1 MNQIAAINV
10 DGRAIPTP
18 EELVARARA
27 MIPAL
32 KERASIGT
40 ANRQLPK
47 ETIADLQ
54 EAGLFRVLQP
64 RKWGGYE
71 MSPKT
76 FCDICI
82 ALAEGDMSVGWVYGV
97 VAVHAW
103 QMGAFDDRAAHDVWG
118 DDDTTLISS
127 SYMPTGKATPI
138 ERGYLFNGRWGYSSG
153 SHHCDWE
160 FLGGMVIGPDGPIM
174 EKSGTFLLSRDQY
187 EIVDTWDTP
196 GLRGTGSHDIVV
208 KDAFVPE
215 YRTHTM
221 IDGFNCTNPG
231 MAVNDGPL
239 YQIPFGQVFVRAVS
253 TASIGAL
260 QAMIEEMKET
270 ARTRISA
277 YGVRTK
283 EDPIAS
289 LAIAEAQN
297 TVDELT
303 LVLHRNFDTLWS
315 YGELRTPPPIE
326 LRSQYRFQASLPPER
341 VTQAAARLF
350 KAVGGAAAYNK
361 NPYGRMLADINVGR
375 QHAAN
380 QFESFGRN
388 WGTVLLGEENTDMF
402 M

>member
-1 MNQIAAINV
+1 MSQAAAISQGAKSV
-10 DGRAIPTP
+10 PSP
-18 EELVARARA
+18 EELIARARA
-27 MIPAL
+27 MIPVL
-32 KERASIGT
+32 KERAPIG
-40 ANRQLPK
+40 AADRRLPS
-47 ETIADLQ
+47 ETIAGLQ

-64 RKWGGYE
+64 KKWGGYE

-97 VAVHAW
+97 VGVHAW
-103 QMGAFDDRAAHDVWG
+103 LMGAFDDRAAQEVWG

-127 SYMPTGKATPI
+127 SYMPGGKATPVKG
-138 ERGYLFNGRWGYSSG
+138 GYLLSGRWGYSSG
-153 SHHCDWE
+153 SQHCDWAC
-160 FLGGMVIGPDGPIM
+160 LGGTVMGPNGPIR
-174 EKSGTFLLSRDQY
+174 EKSGTFLLPRHEY

-208 KDAFVPE
+208 ENVFVPE

-221 IDGFNCTNPG
+221 MDGFNCTNPG

-239 YQIPFGQVFVRAVS
+239 YHIPFGQVFVRAVS

-260 QAMIEEMKET
+260 QGMIEQMKET
-270 ARTRISA
+270 ARTRVSVFGI
-277 YGVRTK
+277 RPK
-283 EDPIAS
+283 QDPVAS

-303 LVLHRNFDTLWS
+303 LILHRNFDTLWA
-315 YGELRTPPPIE
+315 YGEARTPPPIE

-361 NPYGRMLADINVGR
+361 TPYGRMLADINVGR

-380 QFESFGRN
+380 QFENFGRN
-388 WGTVLLGEENTDMF
+388 WGAILLGGENADMF